1 MLERKVNINLLFF
14 MIVYFTPKK
23 YDLNVIP
30 TGAIPAGRESEMP
43 IRRPD
48 GEESIELIK
57 ISSRQTGTRN
67 DSFTKYNINNMLL

>member
-1 MLERKVNINLLFF
+1 MIPKILFVNLCLIIIN

-30 TGAIPAGRESEMP
+30 TEANEVSEVP
-43 IRRPD
+43 VRRPD

-57 ISSRQTGTRN
+57 ISQLPPGQPGLRS
-67 DSFTKYNINNMLL
+67 K

>member
-1 MLERKVNINLLFF
+1 

-30 TGAIPAGRESEMP
+30 TEAIPARRLAAGQAGRESEV
-43 IRRPD
+43 
-48 GEESIELIK
+48 EESIEFIK
-57 ISSRQTGTRN
+57 ISSRRAGTRN